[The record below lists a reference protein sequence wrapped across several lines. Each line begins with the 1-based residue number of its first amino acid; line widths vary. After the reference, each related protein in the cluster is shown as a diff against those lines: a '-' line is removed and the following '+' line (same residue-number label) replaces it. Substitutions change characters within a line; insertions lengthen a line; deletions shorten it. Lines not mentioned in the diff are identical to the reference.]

1 MMGVNT
7 DHEQYEQLKGLI
19 PRTMEYLFECIEEER
34 SKGVNFIMKCSFLEI
49 YNEQII
55 DLLNKSNNNLQL
67 REDTK
72 KGVYV

>member
-1 MMGVNT
+1 M
-7 DHEQYEQLKGLI
+7 K
-19 PRTMEYLFECIEEER
+19 YLFQCIEKER
-34 SKGVNFIMKCSFLEI
+34 SEGVNFIIKCSFLEI

-55 DLLNKSNNNLQL
+55 DLLNKSNTNLQL